1 MENSI
6 RYLRFAHGEMTQAEL
21 ARRVGVSRQTV
32 IAIEQGHNAP
42 SLVTALRIAA
52 VFGACVDDVFH
63 LPDRTESCP
72 QVAAAW
78 GAPTGIA

>member
-6 RYLRFAHGEMTQAEL
+6 RYLRFAHGQMTQAEL

-32 IAIEQGHNAP
+32 VAIEQGHNDP
-42 SLVTALRIAA
+42 SLTTALRIAS

-63 LPDRTESCP
+63 LHDTEQCP
-72 QVAAAW
+72 RAAAAW
-78 GAPTGIA
+78 SGAVP